1 MCGVVAA
8 AQFQLEQLSFF
19 FVEQDWRHFEV
30 FSLLPYGDPSSATA
44 RGTYSTER
52 EPRRHAVRSPPI
64 PHDLS
69 LTATQARERSV
80 SRLRKPAVKVVK
92 RNPPA
97 PVATRTQTKWQRL
110 KAKAGQH
117 SPAVVV
123 RKLQRSLS
131 KNRQLSGRISPTSLA
146 IDDVE
151 EEDDDDDD
159 DNEIESLAHCRVGFV
174 DSDEE
179 YASLDGAEDSYA
191 GGQLTLK
198 RFNEETFAEMDTQIN
213 EVLALRFRGSKWE
226 AKRRAEEQRNIIVK
240 LKTALREES
249 QARRKFVDHASM
261 HEERWSKELSFEKTS
276 KKRHTAGIA
285 AQHKTAMQTVEEL
298 QRELADEKAKRT
310 VAQAIARES
319 DARGSSTVEEA
330 SKMRMELDGLYSE
343 NRRLRAAKEDLEAR
357 AVAER
362 ERDASEAAAAAKAKA
377 FEVAAQAK
385 RDAEKQ
391 QLLDRAL
398 HIESKM
404 AGMAA
409 ENKHMS
415 AELGKKMERVA
426 LLEANLAAS
435 RGSSHDEA
443 TALRQRLEAERD
455 ALGAE
460 LAAER
465 DSRAALDRELADHRE
480 QLSKAE
486 RVVAEKEMSELSS
499 KSSSDRVQRQ
509 LDEARERLGE
519 SQQQNMDLQSKFMAT
534 QMELMQAKQ
543 GAMMA
548 EGELVREKARAGD
561 DAVRLKREQE
571 EASAKAAESATL
583 RVQLDEARGALD
595 GKRAEMEAEQKNFL
609 RRHDSWDD
617 ERSEMKTKCEV
628 LAAEHS
634 SLKEECAT
642 LQQECA
648 RLEEELEEKEASL
661 TILKE
666 AHARPMM
673 TPRKKAAPGSPS
685 ASARVTDEQSEID
698 EQTEA
703 AMFALR
709 AELVEKQEL
718 IARHERTIAKLHEQ
732 LRQTADMGEAIAAKD
747 AELAAVRGER
757 RKLHNKLQELRGNIR
772 VHVRVRPVLSGDRDR
787 ADAAGAT
794 VTEIV
799 QVPTGESRICVLP
812 NPAARIE
819 GAVLGT
825 ERATETKSFEF
836 NGVFP
841 STTSQAAVY
850 NEMSALVQSAVD
862 GFHVSLMA
870 YGQTGSGKTHTM
882 MGNDSDRSMRGLV
895 PRAVS
900 ELLAL
905 VDGLRSRGWTYSIK
919 TSFVE
924 VYCEKGAWLSSLY
937 AARACALF
945 LRSSLSSSRFF
956 VHSHQTRPPSLSLS
970 LSLCAQSSTSS
981 PSQCLAPRRESAS
994 TFRLSRKAA
1003 FPRCKARR
1011 VSILS
1016 RKRSWRHSC
1025 SRRRRCGRHP
1035 RPR

>member
-1 MCGVVAA
+1 M
-8 AQFQLEQLSFF
+8 L
-19 FVEQDWRHFEV
+19 
-30 FSLLPYGDPSSATA
+30 
-44 RGTYSTER
+44 
-52 EPRRHAVRSPPI
+52 RSPLTP
-64 PHDLS
+64 PSVSLS
-69 LTATQARERSV
+69 LPLLFATQARERSV

-92 RNPPA
+92 KRTRLPA
-97 PVATRTQTKWQRL
+97 PIATTGQTKWQRL

-117 SPAVVV
+117 SPARVV

-131 KNRQLSGRISPTSLA
+131 KNRQTSGRISPTSLA

-151 EEDDDDDD
+151 EADGDDDDDD
-159 DNEIESLAHCRVGFV
+159 EIESLAHCRVGFV

-179 YASLDGAEDSYA
+179 NESLDGAEDSYA

-226 AKRRAEEQRNIIVK
+226 AKRRAEEQRDIIVK

-298 QRELADEKAKRT
+298 QRELADEKAKRK
-310 VAQAIARES
+310 VAEAIARES

-357 AVAER
+357 AEVER
-362 ERDASEAAAAAKAKA
+362 ERDVSEAAAAAAAKSL
-377 FEVAAQAK
+377 EVAARAK
-385 RDAEKQ
+385 RDADKQ
-391 QLLDRAL
+391 ELLDRAL
-398 HIESKM
+398 HLESKM
-404 AGMAA
+404 AGVAA
-409 ENKHMS
+409 ENKHMA
-415 AELGKKMERVA
+415 AELGKKTERVA
-426 LLEANLAAS
+426 LLETNLAES
-435 RGSSHDEA
+435 RGSSHEKA

-465 DSRAALDRELADHRE
+465 DSRAALDRELVNKSE
-480 QLSKAE
+480 QLFKAE
-486 RVVAEKEMSELSS
+486 KVVAAKEMSELSS

-509 LDEARERLGE
+509 LDEARERLGD
-519 SQQQNMDLQSKFMAT
+519 SQQQNMDLQSKFMAA

-543 GAMMA
+543 EAMMA
-548 EGELVREKARAGD
+548 QGELVREKARAGD
-561 DAVRLKREQE
+561 DAARLQREQE

-583 RVQLDEARGALD
+583 RAQLDEARGALE

-609 RRHDSWDD
+609 RRHDHWDD
-617 ERSEMKTKCEV
+617 ERSEMKTKCDV
-628 LAAEHS
+628 LEAEYGA
-634 SLKEECAT
+634 LKEEGAA
-642 LQQECA
+642 LRHECA
-648 RLEEELEEKEASL
+648 RLEEELEEKAASL
-661 TILKE
+661 AILKE

-685 ASARVTDEQSEID
+685 ASARVADERSEID
-698 EQTEA
+698 EQAEA

-718 IARHERTIAKLHEQ
+718 IARHERTIAKLQEQ

-747 AELAAVRGER
+747 AELAAVRTER
-757 RKLHNKLQELRGNIR
+757 RKLHNQLQELRGNIR

-799 QVPTGESRICVLP
+799 KVPAGESRICVLP
-812 NPAARIE
+812 DPAARVE

-825 ERATETKSFEF
+825 ERATEVKAFEF

-924 VYCEKGAWLSSLY
+924 VYCEKGGCWSAC
-937 AARACALF
+937 AACACALV
-945 LRSSLSSSRFF
+945 LRSGRVSSAFV
-956 VHSHQTRPPSLSLS
+956 VHSHRTRQPLPLL
-970 LSLCAQSSTSS
+970 LYAQYLTSS
-981 PSQCLAPRRESAS
+981 PSRCLAPRRGSAS
-994 TFRLSRKAA
+994 TFRSLRRVAS
-1003 FPRCKARR
+1003 PRCKAPR
-1011 VSILS
+1011 VLTL
-1016 RKRSWRHSC
+1016 
-1025 SRRRRCGRHP
+1025 SRRRSSRRFSSRQQRCGRHH